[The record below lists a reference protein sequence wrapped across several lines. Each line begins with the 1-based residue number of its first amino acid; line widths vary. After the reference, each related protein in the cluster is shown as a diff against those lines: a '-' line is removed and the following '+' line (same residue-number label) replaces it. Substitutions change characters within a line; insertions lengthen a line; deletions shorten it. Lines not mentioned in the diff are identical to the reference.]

1 VIEVAR
7 FTNRVEADL
16 ARLLLDSNDI
26 LAIIL
31 DSEMSNFFGGAVIP
45 VRLMVDD
52 DDAEQAVAIL
62 AEG

>member
-1 VIEVAR
+1 MIEVAR
-7 FTNRVEADL
+7 FTSRVEADL
-16 ARLLLDSNDI
+16 ARLLLDSHDI
-26 LAIIL
+26 VAIIL

-52 DDAEQAVAIL
+52 DDAEAAVAIL